1 MIATRRNILRK
12 AKTATPSKCVNG
24 LIRLEGDLAHP
35 ERFELTTIWFD
46 LGPSGPGGPF
56 SPPDRLSWQPK
67 SCRLETIST
76 RSLPFI
82 VAQMT
87 TQLHSCMFNLVVR
100 SLIVVVISQGGL

>member
-12 AKTATPSKCVNG
+12 AKTATSSKCVNG

-35 ERFELTTIWFD
+35 DRFALTTIWFD

-56 SPPDRLSWQPK
+56 SPPDRRESAK

-87 TQLHSCMFNLVVR
+87 TQLHSCMFSLVVR
-100 SLIVVVISQGGL
+100 SLIVVVISQGAL